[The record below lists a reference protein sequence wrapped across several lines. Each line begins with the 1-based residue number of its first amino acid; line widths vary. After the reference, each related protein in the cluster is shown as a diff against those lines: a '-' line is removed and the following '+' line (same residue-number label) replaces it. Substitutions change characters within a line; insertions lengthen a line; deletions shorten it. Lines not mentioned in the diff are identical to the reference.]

1 MNWIVGY
8 LYYHQNF
15 KSRPLLD
22 PIPWF
27 IKFQCMYLNYL
38 DMHPLSKNQDYM
50 GIKFEYHF
58 PFKLSYPNVNP
69 QITAQF
75 KNTEIIAA

>member
-1 MNWIVGY
+1 
-8 LYYHQNF
+8 
-15 KSRPLLD
+15 
-22 PIPWF
+22 
-27 IKFQCMYLNYL
+27 MYLNYL
-38 DMHPLSKNQDYM
+38 DMHPHSKNQDYM